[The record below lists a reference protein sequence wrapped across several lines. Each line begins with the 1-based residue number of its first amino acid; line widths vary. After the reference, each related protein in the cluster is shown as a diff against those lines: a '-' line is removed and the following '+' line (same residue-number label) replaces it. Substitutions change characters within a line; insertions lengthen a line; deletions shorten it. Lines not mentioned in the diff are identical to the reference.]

1 MNRAV
6 ADMLAGDYA
15 EAVRAITR
23 RIEETQMANIGA
35 AAEAITNA
43 LSSGGAFW
51 VHRIGHG
58 GELELHHRAGGL
70 LATNIFSFNCA
81 VSSPIAECLR
91 GRPRPEP
98 VEPVIEQVRLAV
110 RLSELRAGDALMVA
124 SVSGRTLQT
133 VELALA
139 ARALGVTV
147 IGLTSLEY
155 TAQVESDHPSGQ
167 KLCDAAGIVIDNCAP
182 FGDACLEA
190 PGYEHRVLPISG
202 VAMTVIGWMICADV
216 IERMSARGTPPHV
229 YMSVNRPGGR
239 EYNQQAEREY
249 NQRGY

>member
-1 MNRAV
+1 
-6 ADMLAGDYA
+6 MLAADYA
-15 EAVRAITR
+15 QAVREITE
-23 RIEETQMANIGA
+23 RIERTQMDNIGA
-35 AAEAITNA
+35 AAEAIANA

-51 VHRIGHG
+51 VHHIGHG

-70 LATNIFSFNCA
+70 LATKILNFSCS
-81 VSSPIAECLR
+81 VSSPIAESLR

-98 VEPVIEQVRLAV
+98 VEPALEQIRLAV
-110 RLSELRAGDALMVA
+110 RLSELRAGDVLMVA

-139 ARALGVTV
+139 ARAIGVTV

-155 TAQVESDHPSGQ
+155 TAQIESDHPSGQ
-167 KLCDAAGIVIDNCAP
+167 KLCDAATIVIDNCAP

-249 NQRGY
+249 NERGY

>member
-1 MNRAV
+1 MAISARRPRPSRRA
-6 ADMLAGDYA
+6 
-15 EAVRAITR
+15 EFR
-23 RIEETQMANIGA
+23 R
-35 AAEAITNA
+35 
-43 LSSGGAFW
+43 AFW

-155 TAQVESDHPSGQ
+155 TAQVESDHS
-167 KLCDAAGIVIDNCAP
+167 LRA
-182 FGDACLEA
+182 EA
-190 PGYEHRVLPISG
+190 VR
-202 VAMTVIGWMICADV
+202 
-216 IERMSARGTPPHV
+216 RGR
-229 YMSVNRPGGR
+229 YRDR
-239 EYNQQAEREY
+239 QLRALR
-249 NQRGY
+249 